1 MQKPQQNLIP
11 QKWTSGEAQLVF
23 PGKTKL
29 EIMNIKLEIMLLR
42 KK

>member
-1 MQKPQQNLIP
+1 MAFKSKNHSKTQFHRNG
-11 QKWTSGEAQLVF
+11 TSGEAQLVF

-29 EIMNIKLEIMLLR
+29 EIMLLR